1 MIDDIGSNA
10 SVNNK
15 NGFQAGFKYF
25 DLFGFKN
32 LHLQAEYNQVSP
44 YSYSHAK
51 PSQSYSHYNQA
62 LAHPL
67 GANFK
72 EVAGIINYNKG
83 RFFFKGKINYAT
95 MRKDSSGINFGN
107 NIFKSDIIASS
118 VSQNNGLKTT
128 LKMIDTSIGYII
140 NPSTNLSII
149 AGLSNRFYSNNKEF
163 SETQFFYIGI
173 STSLTNVYYDF

>member
-1 MIDDIGSNA
+1 
-10 SVNNK
+10 
-15 NGFQAGFKYF
+15 F
-25 DLFGFKN
+25 
-32 LHLQAEYNQVSP
+32 QAEYNQVSP
-44 YSYSHAK
+44 YCYSHAK

-72 EVAGIINYNKG
+72 EIIGILNYNKG
-83 RFFFKGKINYAT
+83 RFFIKGKINYAT

-107 NIFKSDIIASS
+107 NIFKSDLIALSI
-118 VSQNNGLKTT
+118 SQNNGLKTT
-128 LKMIDTSIGYII
+128 LNMIDTSIGYVI
-140 NPSTNLSII
+140 NPATNLSII